1 MKYEEWIKYE
11 EIRQNQ
17 PDKFAWIASPELTTG
32 MPLNN
37 HKPTALPTAGRQPK
51 KNLWMLI
58 FHRFIS
64 RRI

>member
-17 PDKFAWIASPELTTG
+17 PDKFAWIASPDMNTNPSQENRGVISLSYPT
-32 MPLNN
+32 N
-37 HKPTALPTAGRQPK
+37 HPK

-58 FHRFIS
+58 YQRFIS

>member
-11 EIRQNQ
+11 EIRLNQ
-17 PDKFAWIASPELTTG
+17 PDKFAWIASSD
-32 MPLNN
+32 LNTP
-37 HKPTALPTAGRQPK
+37 PTEESSERSNSPYPASQPK

-58 FHRFIS
+58 YHRFIS